1 MLISLRVLMR
11 FEASELQI
19 SLKRSSG
26 HTLGRRRR
34 RRRRRRHRRK
44 TDKTVRKREEA
55 RKVSSPPQ

>member
-34 RRRRRRHRRK
+34 RRRRRHRRK